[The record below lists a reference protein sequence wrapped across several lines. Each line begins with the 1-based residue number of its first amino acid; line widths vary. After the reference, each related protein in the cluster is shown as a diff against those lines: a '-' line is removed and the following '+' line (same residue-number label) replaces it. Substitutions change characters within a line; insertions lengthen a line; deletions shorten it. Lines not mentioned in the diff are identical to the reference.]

1 MIIDQGAS
9 KRSSNDEDNM
19 IPLINVVFL
28 MLIFFMIAGQISKS
42 DPVKTMPPESVNDQR
57 LTDSESI
64 DLLVSPEGQIFLGDQ
79 LVTEDQLTEQLSQR
93 ADAVEDINQLTV
105 RIKVD
110 ADLPV
115 SELKPLLLKVRE
127 AGLVKASLITRL
139 RAEGAS

>member
-1 MIIDQGAS
+1 MITDHGAS
-9 KRSSNDEDNM
+9 KRSSGDDDNM

-42 DPVKTMPPESVNDQR
+42 DPLETTPPESVNDQR
-57 LTDSESI
+57 LTDNESI
-64 DLLVSPEGQIFLGDQ
+64 DLLVSSDGQMYIGDQ
-79 LVTEDQLTEQLSQR
+79 PVTEDQLTEQLSQR
-93 ADAVEDINQLTV
+93 VDAAADVNQLTV

-115 SELKPLLLKVRE
+115 TELKPLLSKVRE

-139 RAEGAS
+139 RTEESS

>member
-9 KRSSNDEDNM
+9 KRSSGDDDNM

-42 DPVKTMPPESVNDQR
+42 DPLETMPPESVNDQR
-57 LTDSESI
+57 LSDNESI
-64 DLLVSPEGQIFLGDQ
+64 DLLVSLDGRIYINDQ
-79 LVTEDQLTEQLSQR
+79 PVTEEKLTEQLSQR
-93 ADAVEDINQLTV
+93 ADAAEDINQLTV

-115 SELKPLLLKVRE
+115 SELKPLLSRVRE

-139 RAEGAS
+139 RTEESS

>member
-1 MIIDQGAS
+1 MITDHGAS
-9 KRSSNDEDNM
+9 KRSSGDDDNM

-42 DPVKTMPPESVNDQR
+42 DPLETTPPESVNDQR
-57 LTDSESI
+57 LTDNESI
-64 DLLVSPEGQIFLGDQ
+64 DLLVSTDGQIYVGDK
-79 LVTEDQLTEQLSQR
+79 LVTEDQLTEQLSLLV
-93 ADAVEDINQLTV
+93 DAAEDVNSLSV

-115 SELKPLLLKVRE
+115 SELKPLLSKVRE

-139 RAEGAS
+139 RSEEAS